1 MKHTI
6 EIDSKSKAGQ
16 GLLSIAR
23 ELAKSHKDI
32 IVDSEEDADRKLLSK
47 MVNGKSQGILDATE
61 KQAFIK
67 QLKQLVAE

>member
-6 EIDSKSKAGQ
+6 EIDGRSKAGQ

-32 IVDSEEDADRKLLSK
+32 VIVLEGQADRKLLKK
-47 MVNGKSQGILDATE
+47 MLSGKSQGILNPEE
-61 KQAFIK
+61 KKAFVN
-67 QLKQLVAE
+67 QLKQLVIA